1 MNGRVFGFNLSLP
14 LGLHCHNYKKQYS
27 RGGEVA
33 MDQLVMGDPVLF
45 LPQYGTSH
53 VQLTQDLIQ
62 EAG

>member
-1 MNGRVFGFNLSLP
+1 MGEFLVSIYPFP
-14 LGLHCHNYKKQYS
+14 WDYIVTITKKQYS
-27 RGGEVA
+27 SGGEVA
-33 MDQLVMGDPVLF
+33 LDQLVMGDPVLF